1 MRGIRV
7 FTSNQIMQLYL
18 IRHAQSYNNALPEE
32 ERVEDPGLTD
42 LGHQQAEHLGE
53 WISSLKLTRL
63 ITSPFRRTLMT
74 TEPIRRATSLIPEV
88 RIDLHEQ
95 GGCYSG
101 HSFGNMVGRPG
112 MTRHEIES
120 EFSGFRV
127 GDDMHTAGWWQSK
140 PYETWEEARIR
151 AARLLE
157 WTKREFAHTDERV
170 AFVMHADI
178 KRLFLSHLNADPF
191 DVPCNTSVTEIEFT
205 SNSHHLRIFNQYI
218 HLPEHCVT
226 R

>member
-1 MRGIRV
+1 
-7 FTSNQIMQLYL
+7 MQLYL
-18 IRHAQSYNNALPEE
+18 IRHAQSQNNALPEE
-32 ERVEDPGLTD
+32 ERVEDPGLTE
-42 LGHQQAEHLGE
+42 LGRQQAEHLGE
-53 WISSLKLTRL
+53 WIPALKLTRL

-74 TEPIRRATSLIPEV
+74 AEPIRRKTSLIPEV

-101 HSFGNMVGRPG
+101 HDFSAKVGRPG
-112 MTRHEIES
+112 MTRREIES
-120 EFSGFRV
+120 EFAGFQV
-127 GDDMHTAGWWQSK
+127 ADDIDGAGWWQSK
-140 PYETWEEARIR
+140 PYETWEAARIR

-157 WTKREFAHTDERV
+157 WTRREFADTDERV

-178 KRLFLSHLNADPF
+178 KRLFLAQLHADPF

-205 SNSHHLRIFNQYI
+205 SEAHHLRIFNQYS
-218 HLPEHCVT
+218 HLPNHLVS